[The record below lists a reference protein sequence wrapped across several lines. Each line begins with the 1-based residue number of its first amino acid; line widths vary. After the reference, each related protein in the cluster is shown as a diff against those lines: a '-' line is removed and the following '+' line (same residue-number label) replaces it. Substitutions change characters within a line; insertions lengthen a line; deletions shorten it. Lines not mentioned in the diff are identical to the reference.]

1 MENNRTFRLPKTS
14 ESDAAG
20 KLTRMPGT
28 VEMEATKPT
37 KASGVPRLAAKGFK
51 TGFLDNVELSMA
63 NKPITQSIKKNRSLP
78 FFSHDFIVRSTST
91 MSIQGVFFVFVR
103 FQEQST
109 NVIDGEP
116 QITINLRSIF
126 PASNSD
132 ENSMTN
138 VIETNQLTRAFNSLT
153 AVDKLNITV
162 ESGEIF
168 GLLGPNGAGKT
179 TTISMLCTILKPTAG
194 TAKVNGFD
202 IVKEATQVRKSIGI
216 VFQDPSVDD
225 RLTGRENLYMHA
237 NLYGVPASEQKSRI
251 EHVLKL
257 VELQDRA
264 DDLLRTYSG
273 GMRRRL
279 ELARGLIHYPKVLF
293 LDEPTLGLDPQ
304 TRDHVWRYIRELKES
319 HDITVVL
326 TTHYMDE
333 ADRLSDRIA
342 IMDYGKIIALDT
354 PTKLKET
361 LEGDVVIVKTNNPTA
376 LAALATEKMGLQK
389 THLVNGTV
397 EITVRNGESTLPRIV
412 ETATQN
418 KIYIE
423 SISLRAPNLEDVFL
437 HYTGRM
443 IRADSSREPHGIA
456 AIKRRTVR

>member
-1 MENNRTFRLPKTS
+1 
-14 ESDAAG
+14 
-20 KLTRMPGT
+20 MP
-28 VEMEATKPT
+28 
-37 KASGVPRLAAKGFK
+37 
-51 TGFLDNVELSMA
+51 
-63 NKPITQSIKKNRSLP
+63 
-78 FFSHDFIVRSTST
+78 
-91 MSIQGVFFVFVR
+91 
-103 FQEQST
+103 
-109 NVIDGEP
+109 
-116 QITINLRSIF
+116 
-126 PASNSD
+126 
-132 ENSMTN
+132 N
-138 VIETNQLTRAFNSLT
+138 VIETNQLTKAFNSLT
-153 AVDKLNITV
+153 AVDKLDITV

-179 TTISMLCTILKPTAG
+179 TTINMLCTILKPTSG

-237 NLYGVPASEQKSRI
+237 NLYGVPAGEQKSRI
-251 EHVLKL
+251 DNVLKL

-264 DDLLRTYSG
+264 NDLLRTYSG

-304 TRDHVWRYIRELKES
+304 TRDHVWRYIRELKET

-333 ADRLSDRIA
+333 ADRLCDRIA

-361 LEGDVVIVKTNNPTA
+361 LEGDVVIVKTNNPNA
-376 LAALATEKMGLQK
+376 LSSLATEKMRLQK
-389 THLVNGTV
+389 TRLVNGTV
-397 EITVRNGESTLPRIV
+397 EITVRNGESILPRIV
-412 ETATQN
+412 DTATQN
-418 KIYIE
+418 KIHIE
-423 SISLRAPNLEDVFL
+423 SISLREPNLEDVFL

-443 IRADSSREPHGIA
+443 IRADSGRELHGIA
-456 AIKRRTVR
+456 AIQRRKVK

>member
-1 MENNRTFRLPKTS
+1 
-14 ESDAAG
+14 
-20 KLTRMPGT
+20 
-28 VEMEATKPT
+28 
-37 KASGVPRLAAKGFK
+37 
-51 TGFLDNVELSMA
+51 MA
-63 NKPITQSIKKNRSLP
+63 
-78 FFSHDFIVRSTST
+78 
-91 MSIQGVFFVFVR
+91 
-103 FQEQST
+103 
-109 NVIDGEP
+109 
-116 QITINLRSIF
+116 
-126 PASNSD
+126 
-132 ENSMTN
+132 N
-138 VIETNQLTRAFNSLT
+138 VIETNQLTRSFNSLT
-153 AVDKLNITV
+153 AVDKLDITV

-179 TTISMLCTILKPTAG
+179 TTISMLCTILKPTSG

-237 NLYGVPASEQKSRI
+237 NLYGVPASDQKTRI
-251 EHVLKL
+251 DNVLKL
-257 VELQDRA
+257 VELEERA

-293 LDEPTLGLDPQ
+293 LDEPTIGLDPQ
-304 TRDHVWRYIRELKES
+304 TRDHVWKYIRELKET

-354 PTKLKET
+354 PSKLKET
-361 LEGDVVIVKTNNPTA
+361 LEGDVIIVKANSLDA
-376 LAALATEKMGLQK
+376 LFSLVTEKMGLQK
-389 THLVNGTV
+389 TRTVNGTI
-397 EITVRNGESTLPRIV
+397 EITVRNGENMLPRIV

-418 KIYIE
+418 KIYVE
-423 SISLRAPNLEDVFL
+423 SISLREPNLEDVFL

-443 IRADSSREPHGIA
+443 IRADGSREPHGIA
-456 AIKRRTVR
+456 AIQRRKVR

>member
-1 MENNRTFRLPKTS
+1 
-14 ESDAAG
+14 
-20 KLTRMPGT
+20 
-28 VEMEATKPT
+28 
-37 KASGVPRLAAKGFK
+37 
-51 TGFLDNVELSMA
+51 
-63 NKPITQSIKKNRSLP
+63 
-78 FFSHDFIVRSTST
+78 
-91 MSIQGVFFVFVR
+91 
-103 FQEQST
+103 
-109 NVIDGEP
+109 
-116 QITINLRSIF
+116 
-126 PASNSD
+126 
-132 ENSMTN
+132 MTN
-138 VIETNQLTRAFNSLT
+138 VIETNQLTRTFNSLT
-153 AVDKLNITV
+153 AVDKLDITV

-179 TTISMLCTILKPTAG
+179 TTISMLCTILKPTSG

-251 EHVLKL
+251 DQVLKL
-257 VELQDRA
+257 VELEDRA

-293 LDEPTLGLDPQ
+293 LDEPTIGLDPQ
-304 TRDHVWRYIRELKES
+304 TRDHVWRYIRELKET

-354 PTKLKET
+354 PAKLKET
-361 LEGDVVIVKTNNPTA
+361 LEGDVVIVKTSNPTA
-376 LAALATEKMGLQK
+376 LAVLITEKMGLQK
-389 THLVNGTV
+389 TRLINGTV
-397 EITVRNGESTLPRIV
+397 EITVRNGENILPRIV

-418 KIYIE
+418 KIYVE